1 MNVLVSSCQRQEQLT
16 FSISEWAIGK
26 KVTNTCHLTIG
37 YLVPRSQEGGMW
49 AVGWKMVS
57 QRHVH
62 MPVLRTCK
70 YHPKWQKKKKVKT
83 VFCSLPSASVGTGS
97 SMLPTPQCGHQNP
110 QMLEPLIQN
119 ALAGQSVL
127 CILGFLTCPQM
138 QNPLVQRGQPYRE
151 RCDWVKS

>member
-1 MNVLVSSCQRQEQLT
+1 MSICQSSEPANITL
-16 FSISEWAIGK
+16 SGK
-26 KVTNTCHLTIG
+26 
-37 YLVPRSQEGGMW
+37 
-49 AVGWKMVS
+49 
-57 QRHVH
+57 
-62 MPVLRTCK
+62 
-70 YHPKWQKKKKVKT
+70 KKKKVKT

-138 QNPLVQRGQPYRE
+138 QNPLVQRANRTGKDVIGLNLKATVLHYPGGPYM
-151 RCDWVKS
+151 SL